1 MSLRPRYSD
10 DEKKHLLAN
19 LEIEVAHR
27 TRQLQSWLADR
38 LEQFKLQQ
46 EGHII
51 RLPKQVRS
59 MTMREFGEKYN
70 GSVEAAM
77 KGLQKERLKASGSG
91 EGLGEIDKSTRKR
104 KWLAIQEAEEDAVE
118 RDGDARTSKNA
129 RMMQSLSPKKQI
141 GTSTGPGTA
150 QHSRLL
156 GTKTPNKS
164 RFLSSI
170 PGSPSPQKPPA
181 FKPTSNRTTS
191 SNTTN
196 TTASSSVRSQMPRP
210 TSPTKSS
217 TGLIPN
223 SRPPANYHSGGVP
236 RSRVPSSSTFNP
248 SLPAEAPGYPSGS
261 MRMPRMDEKM
271 LSINGSPLANPLWYQ
286 PSNGNGANDAGVGS
300 GVGGGRGGEGTRQ
313 LKRTTSN
320 ISIRHDPSFLS
331 TTQPRPNSQMSCS
344 THSRNNSE
352 VTLIS
357 PSETQTF
364 DGLPPKTPDTRTN
377 GTMTRSYSVTI
388 STKDGH
394 LLEFDPLQT
403 SPGTLDALE
412 GITDSAKKQAREE
425 MGRLVQAA
433 VDKWKVG

>member
-1 MSLRPRYSD
+1 MSSRPKYSD

-46 EGHII
+46 EGHVI
-51 RLPKQVRS
+51 RLPKQVRN
-59 MTMREFGEKYN
+59 MTMQEFGGKYN

-77 KGLQKERLKASGSG
+77 KGLQRERLKASGSG
-91 EGLGEIDKSTRKR
+91 EGIGEIDKSTRKR
-104 KWLAIQEAEEDAVE
+104 KWLAIQGAEEDGVD

-129 RMMQSLSPKKQI
+129 RMMQSSSPKKQT
-141 GTSTGPGTA
+141 GPSTGSGTTQ
-150 QHSRLL
+150 QHSRFL
-156 GTKTPNKS
+156 GAKTPNKS

-181 FKPTSNRTTS
+181 FKPTLNRTTS
-191 SNTTN
+191 SNST
-196 TTASSSVRSQMPRP
+196 SSNIRSQVPRP
-210 TSPTKSS
+210 LSPSKSS

-223 SRPPANYHSGGVP
+223 SRPPANYNPGVP
-236 RSRVPSSSTFNP
+236 RSRVPTSSTFNP
-248 SLPAEAPGYPSGS
+248 ALPPEAPGYPTGS
-261 MRMPRMDEKM
+261 LRMPRMDEKM

-286 PSNGNGANDAGVGS
+286 PSGTTDD
-300 GVGGGRGGEGTRQ
+300 GGGGDGGKR
-313 LKRTTSN
+313 LKRTASN
-320 ISIRHDPSFLS
+320 ISIRRDPSFL
-331 TTQPRPNSQMSCS
+331 TQPRPNSQASFAT

-352 VTLIS
+352 ATLIS
-357 PSETQTF
+357 PSETQAF
-364 DGLPPKTPDTRTN
+364 DGLPPKTPDTRYP
-377 GTMTRSYSVTI
+377 TMTRSYSVTI

-394 LLEFDPLQT
+394 LLEFDPLRT
-403 SPGTLDALE
+403 SPGALDALD